1 MADQRIGKVL
11 WDRGYKIALS
21 NFSWFNHF
29 MEYGIKKTAELGYMG
44 IDLNGNRPLC
54 DPRDLTA
61 EDRKNVKKM
70 LEENELQLAAI
81 TPFCGNYHW
90 CLSTLIKPV
99 REDSVK
105 HVKECIDL
113 AHEWGA
119 KIVESVTGPPMFV
132 EDDMRQAWNRTKES
146 LKQIT
151 DHAAKKGITIA
162 LEFRISVADRTTYIV
177 HKLDDALLMIED
189 VGAENL
195 GVLIDVNHAALDL
208 YMNIGEQIEKAGDKL
223 VHMHISDSPLG
234 VHRHLPIG
242 EGKVQWPLVFKIL
255 KKIGYQ
261 GWITL
266 EMEEVQDAYSASY
279 DALYKL
285 EEFTRDL

>member
-1 MADQRIGKVL
+1 MAEKRIGKVL

-29 MEYGIKKTAELGYMG
+29 MEYGIRKTAELGYMG

-54 DPRDLTA
+54 DPRDLSA
-61 EDRKNVKKM
+61 EDRKNIKKM
-70 LEENELQLAAI
+70 LDDNGLQLAAI

-90 CLSTLIKPV
+90 CLSTPIKPV
-99 REDSVK
+99 RLDTIK

-119 KIVESVTGPPMFV
+119 KVVESVTGPPLIV
-132 EDDMRQAWNRTKES
+132 EDDMREAWKRTKEA
-146 LKQIT
+146 LKEIT
-151 DHAAKKGITIA
+151 DYAGEKGITIG

-177 HKLDDALLMIED
+177 HKLDDALQMIED
-189 VGAENL
+189 VGAKNL

-208 YMNIGEQIEKAGDKL
+208 YMTIVEQIEKAGDKL
-223 VHMHISDSPLG
+223 VHMHFSDSPLG
-234 VHRHLPIG
+234 IHQHLPIG
-242 EGKVQWPLVFKIL
+242 EGKVKWPLIFKTL
-255 KKIGYQ
+255 KKIGYN
-261 GWITL
+261 GWMTL
-266 EMEEVQDAYSASY
+266 EMEEVQDSYTASY

-285 EEFTRDL
+285 EEFTRES

>member
-1 MADQRIGKVL
+1 MAEERIGKVL

-61 EDRKNVKKM
+61 EDRKNIKKI
-70 LEENELQLAAI
+70 LEDNGLQLAAI

-90 CLSTLIKPV
+90 CLSTPNKPV
-99 REDSVK
+99 REDSIK

-113 AHEWGA
+113 AYEWGA
-119 KIVESVTGPPMFV
+119 KIVESVTGPPMIV
-132 EDDMRQAWNRTKES
+132 EDDMREAWKRTKES
-146 LKQIT
+146 LREIT
-151 DHAAKKGITIA
+151 DHAAEKDITIG

-177 HKLDDALLMIED
+177 HKLDDALMMIED

-208 YMNIGEQIEKAGDKL
+208 YMTIVEQLEKAGDKL
-223 VHMHISDSPLG
+223 VHMHFSDSPLG

-242 EGKVQWPLVFKIL
+242 EGRIQWPLIFKTL
-255 KKIGYQ
+255 KKIGYK
-261 GWITL
+261 GWMTL
-266 EMEEVQDAYSASY
+266 EMEEVQDSYTASY
-279 DALYKL
+279 DALRKL
-285 EEFTRDL
+285 EEFTRSY